1 MEKTSF
7 DLSGPSKMP
16 CHSFSIPISHCK
28 TGSKL
33 REIPGSVCFKCYAGR
48 NFYNMPVVKNALAR
62 RYDGLRDPGWVEGM
76 VTSIRSKDRSGYF
89 RWHDSG
95 DLQGIWHLKNICAVA
110 RALPEIKFWLPTKEG
125 KLVDRY
131 RKLHGEEPANLT
143 IRISAHMI
151 DERVDRPI
159 SSMVCSGEPPRR
171 LGKQG
176 AEVDVWSCPAPRQG
190 NKCLECRACWMK
202 EVPVVAYHEH

>member
-76 VTSIRSKDRSGYF
+76 VASIRSKDRSGYF

-110 RALPEIKFWLPTKEG
+110 RALPGIKFWLPTKEG
-125 KLVDRY
+125 RLVDRY
-131 RKLHGEEPANLT
+131 RKLHGEEPENLT
-143 IRISAHMI
+143 IRFSAHMI
-151 DERVDRPI
+151 DERVDRPVA
-159 SSMVCSGEPPRR
+159 SMVCKGAPPS
-171 LGKQG
+171 
-176 AEVDVWSCPAPRQG
+176 DVWSCPAPRQG
-190 NKCLECRACWMK
+190 NKCLECRACWNK
-202 EVPVVAYHEH
+202 EVPIVAYHEH